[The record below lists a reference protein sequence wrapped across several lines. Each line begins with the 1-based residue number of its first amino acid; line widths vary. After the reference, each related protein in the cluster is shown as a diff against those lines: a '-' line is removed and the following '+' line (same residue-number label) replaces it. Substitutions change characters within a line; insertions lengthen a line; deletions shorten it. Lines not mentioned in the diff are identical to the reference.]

1 MRAHVKY
8 LVFNYT
14 RYGFTSRCKVFL
26 YKTEPLL
33 RLSSLVP
40 APARTLPLYCR
51 VMRLILPFL
60 LCGFLLEAQPS
71 LSPDDLLVKNLL
83 RELIEINT
91 THSTGS
97 TGRAAE
103 AMAAHFRQAGFTD
116 SDMVIVGPRPER
128 ANLVVRLRGSGKARP
143 ILLISHLDVV
153 EARRSDWSTDP
164 FRFVEQDGYYY
175 GRGAIDIK
183 SGDAILVANFLRWK
197 REGWVPSRDL
207 ILALT
212 ADEEGGDEN
221 GVAWLLEHRRD
232 LIDAEYCLNP
242 DGGNIEMKKGKYLL
256 QELQVGEKNY
266 LTFILEVKNKG
277 GHSSLPEK
285 ENAIYR
291 LADGLGR
298 LARFDFPAV
307 LDANTRA
314 YFEAIG
320 NDVPPQTAVE
330 IRKMLST
337 TPPDAAAIARISE
350 SPDWNA
356 MLRTTC
362 VATMLQAG
370 HAENALPQSAK
381 ATVNCRI
388 LPDDSASNVEATLRR
403 VLDDPKIL
411 LSPENQQIGKWATSS
426 PLRQDVLTGVRKATE
441 EIWPGL
447 PVVPI
452 ISQGATDGKHLRLA
466 GIPTYGVS
474 GIADD
479 YDDIRAHGRD
489 ERISARALFEGREFY
504 YRLMKA
510 LAD

>member
-1 MRAHVKY
+1 MRMILAL
-8 LVFNYT
+8 LVCASF
-14 RYGFTSRCKVFL
+14 S
-26 YKTEPLL
+26 
-33 RLSSLVP
+33 
-40 APARTLPLYCR
+40 A
-51 VMRLILPFL
+51 
-60 LCGFLLEAQPS
+60 AQPA
-71 LSPDDLLVKNLL
+71 LPPEDLLAKNLL
-83 RELIEINT
+83 RELIEIDT

-103 AMAAHFRQAGFTD
+103 AMAVHLRAAGFEAPD
-116 SDMVIVGPRPER
+116 LVIVGPRPER
-128 ANLVVRLRGSGKARP
+128 ANLVARLRGSGKGKP
-143 ILLISHLDVV
+143 VLLISHLDVV

-164 FRFVEQDGYYY
+164 FRFVEKDGYYY
-175 GRGAIDIK
+175 GRGTIDIK
-183 SGDAILVANFLRWK
+183 SGDALLVANFLRWK
-197 REGWVPSRDL
+197 REGWVPARDV

-212 ADEEGGDEN
+212 ADEEAGGYEN
-221 GVAWLLEHRRD
+221 GVAWLIHHKRD
-232 LIDAEYCLNP
+232 LIDADYCLNP

-266 LTFILEVKNKG
+266 LTFTLEVKNKG

-285 ENAIYR
+285 DNAIYR

-307 LDANTRA
+307 LDASTRA

-320 NDVPPQTAVE
+320 NYVPAETAAA

-337 TPPDAAAIARISE
+337 TPPDSVALAKISE
-350 SPDWNA
+350 APDWNA

-362 VATMLQAG
+362 VATMLEGG

-388 LPDDSASNVEATLRR
+388 LPGDSAENVEATLRR
-403 VLDDPKIL
+403 VSNDPQIL
-411 LSPENQQIGKWATSS
+411 LTANGEQRTRFGTSS
-426 PLRQDVLTGVRKATE
+426 PLRDDVAGAIRKVTE
-441 EIWPGL
+441 EMWPGL

-452 ISQGATDGKHLRLA
+452 ISQGGTDGKYLRMA

-479 YDDIRAHGRD
+479 YDDVRAHGRD
-489 ERISARALFEGREFY
+489 ERIAARALFEGREFF
-504 YRLMKA
+504 YRLVTQ
-510 LAD
+510 LANEP